1 MESLAKFIKR
11 AESTQYQR
19 KYKRISI
26 FLSCWFLPFDD
37 MLNIFHENS
46 SGKTIQITTSR
57 LFKEKKV
64 GFKQYL

>member
-26 FLSCWFLPFDD
+26 FFVLLV
-37 MLNIFHENS
+37 L
-46 SGKTIQITTSR
+46 TLR
-57 LFKEKKV
+57 
-64 GFKQYL
+64 